1 MVPKTQTTTKIIW
14 RDLTWQQKLLGVFA
28 FITFFFGWLPAWL
41 KFVEIQLN
49 AFTDPRTQALRN
61 LLEDW
66 WSDTPQYLHLL
77 LTAYI
82 TYRIIL
88 RQRLVLVHKGQLWR
102 GAVLVWDNRWPMNAT
117 IAYIAAAFSEILLVR
132 VGIWYSRA
140 VAKRL

>member
-14 RDLTWQQKLLGVFA
+14 RDLTWQQKLLGVF
-28 FITFFFGWLPAWL
+28 TFFFGWLPAWL

-88 RQRLVLVHKGQLWR
+88 RQRLVLDTK
-102 GAVLVWDNRWPMNAT
+102 DNCGEEQFWC
-117 IAYIAAAFSEILLVR
+117 
-132 VGIWYSRA
+132 GIIDG
-140 VAKRL
+140 L